1 MKTLAKLVLILG
13 VVMAFST
20 CALAST
26 IPNVEF
32 GFIGFGSPLVYN
44 GSGPSDLLSATYI
57 VLPATEV
64 VNETTTPFDG
74 TLNLFSSL
82 AGPPLNLGTP
92 LAAFTPV
99 TLSTDTLNIDF
110 TGALPTITFGSNP
123 SPGVFYTFSF
133 TPSTAPGDQAMT
145 RGPSAGGGEEL
156 TLYYL
161 GLFQDTS
168 GSPFYY
174 NTPPGPGTLAS
185 LAFLFQESSGGSLNF
200 SGLFED
206 PPEPPVTPEPATMSL
221 IGSSLIGLA
230 FFCRRRKG

>member
-20 CALAST
+20 CALANT

-32 GFIGFGSPLVYN
+32 GFIDFGPPLVYN
-44 GSGPSDLLSATYI
+44 GSGPSDLLSATYV
-57 VLPATEV
+57 VLPSTEV

-74 TLNLFSSL
+74 KLNLFSSL

-92 LAAFTPV
+92 LLLTFPFTPV
-99 TLSTDTLNIDF
+99 TLSTDTLYINF
-110 TGALPTITFGSNP
+110 TGTLPAITFASEDGH
-123 SPGVFYTFSF
+123 TFSF

-161 GLFQDTS
+161 GLFKDTTKP
-168 GSPFYY
+168 SPFYD
-174 NTPPGPGTLAS
+174 NGSGGSGTLAS
-185 LAFLFQESSGGSLNF
+185 LDFLFQESSGGSLNF

-206 PPEPPVTPEPATMSL
+206 PPAPPIVPEPATMSL

>member
-13 VVMAFST
+13 VVMASST

-44 GSGPSDLLSATYI
+44 GSGPSDLLSATYV

-74 TLNLFSSL
+74 KLNLFSNL
-82 AGPPLNLGTP
+82 AAPPLGTP

-99 TLSTDTLNIDF
+99 TLSTDTLYIDF
-110 TGALPTITFGSNP
+110 TGPLPTITFGSNP

-161 GLFQDTS
+161 GLFKDTS
-168 GSPFYY
+168 GSPFYD
-174 NTPPGPGTLAS
+174 NGSGGSGTLAS
-185 LAFLFQESSGGSLNF
+185 LAFVFQESSGGSLNF